1 MEQWGKD
8 ILIIDEDK
16 ESVIISGR
24 KLPLSSRSIPL
35 STYCTHDQGVDFL
48 RDGQYEKVL
57 ISGDEGKALDAIN
70 LAFIAANF
78 SASRVGV
85 LSSHGL
91 LPVEIAERYFIVNA
105 TLVFFSN
112 GEGEFRRVCESDVKA
127 KNWYRFLQLCVE
139 NTPSFFVMPNT

>member
-1 MEQWGKD
+1 MEQWGKET
-8 ILIIDEDK
+8 LIIDENEK
-16 ESVIISGR
+16 NVR
-24 KLPLSSRSIPL
+24 KARRAMPDVTS
-35 STYCTHDQGVDFL
+35 CDHDHGVSFL

-57 ISGDEGKALDAIN
+57 ISGDEGKALDAVS

-91 LPVEIAERYFIVNA
+91 LSVEIAECFFVVNA

-112 GEGEFRRVCESDVKA
+112 GGGKFGGDLVSAVDGE
-127 KNWYRFLQLCVE
+127 KNWYRFLELLTDSE
-139 NTPSFFVMPNT
+139 PKFLVMPYT